1 MTTTSKTIG
10 MVTGEID
17 PIGMIRRRWR
27 LLTFGAVVGVLLSG
41 LYFKTAKKSYQSS
54 VEVLVGQRSS
64 ELTHRGTISD
74 GSAGSDG
81 LGEDQLATH
90 MRLFVARKVVSKAI
104 ELGDLNQFNS
114 FKQIARNGGSAVD
127 HIIKSIEVERGGE
140 GSAEDA
146 MVLRVLYRAEDPEEA
161 AIVLSA
167 VYNSY
172 KAYIDSQDQDSSKLA
187 VELIEAARETHESEL
202 IQADQSYRNYVASV
216 PVLLEG
222 DKVRDVHKERL
233 TDMEAELN
241 EVRSLLAESSS
252 RLQVIQAAQLRND
265 DAVNEDMGQLALLS
279 QNEVERLKFFMDMA
293 RGGAR
298 SEAFQAEQPMRQ
310 EVAKAHYNR
319 LLDLIQKERALSD
332 TFGSGHP
339 LVEAARQETALTRQ
353 FINANSPE
361 KSKVKKD
368 DFEPT
373 EMVNTYVMLL
383 KNDIAEYEKRKSL
396 LLAESQQEMLLAKQ
410 IEADF
415 MKATSLRHKMERAQQ
430 RYNEVVERLQEL
442 KLSRSYAGFSTDLLA
457 SAEVPMNPVWPRLPI
472 VLALGLAGGL
482 AIGSLLVL
490 AAETFDSTFSSV
502 EELERATGAAVIAHV
517 PRMPVRELRKAAKV
531 GSALD
536 PTLMAYHSPRSQE
549 SEIFRVGR
557 TSMMISNRKDSVQT
571 MMVTSPQPG
580 DGKSTTIANMAISFA
595 QTGKRVLLIDADM
608 RRPVVASLFGLQN
621 DPGLSDFLSGN
632 MAFHDVIS
640 ASEAPNLDV
649 MANGSPTAEPAELL
663 ESQQLMRLFQ
673 HACESYDLVLVDAP
687 PVLAVADPAIIAP
700 FVDSV
705 LLTVRVIK
713 NGRGIVDDAIRI
725 LDDIQI
731 QPTAV
736 IVNGIDKNAIR
747 SYQYGGYGRNKY
759 GYVGRYHQEYAA
771 KEAAADQSRV
781 VTVGSSQ
788 AGTIN
793 SGAPVRPTFAQ
804 QSQVTQQTGHPMVI
818 AEPTQSAERLQIEQ
832 SSNHQ
837 SNMEKLESI
846 IAAGKT
852 TKVDGPNVG
861 PRVAQS
867 VGRPAS
873 PVVANPAISA
883 STMPTESV

>member
-1 MTTTSKTIG
+1 MTKHSKTIG

-17 PIGMIRRRWR
+17 PVGMIRRRWR

-41 LYFKTAKKSYQSS
+41 LYFQTAKKSYQSS

-64 ELTHRGTISD
+64 ELTNRGTISD
-74 GSAGSDG
+74 GSASSDG

-104 ELGDLNQFNS
+104 QMGDLNQFKS
-114 FKQIARNGGSAVD
+114 FAQIQKNGGSAVD
-127 HIIKSIEVERGGE
+127 HIIDNIEVERGGE

-146 MVLRVLYRAEDPEEA
+146 MVLRVFYRAEEPEEA
-161 AIVLSA
+161 ALVLSA

-187 VELIEAARETHESEL
+187 VELIEAARETHEREL
-202 IQADQSYRNYVASV
+202 LEADQTYRSYVASV

-233 TDMEAELN
+233 SDMETELN
-241 EVRSLLAESSS
+241 EVRSMLAESSS
-252 RLQVIQAAQLRND
+252 RLQVIQAAQMSND
-265 DAVNEDMGQLALLS
+265 DAVNADMGQLALLS
-279 QNEVERLKFFMDMA
+279 QNEVKRLQFFLDMA

-353 FINANSPE
+353 FINANTP
-361 KSKVKKD
+361 KTNDVNKD
-368 DFEPT
+368 DLDPT

-383 KNDIAEYEKRKSL
+383 KNDIAEYEKRKAL

-410 IEADF
+410 VEADF
-415 MKATSLRHKMERAQQ
+415 MKATSLRSKMERAQQ
-430 RYNEVVERLQEL
+430 RYDEVVERLQEL

-457 SAEVPMNPVWPRLPI
+457 SAEVPQNPVWPRLPL
-472 VLALGLAGGL
+472 VLALGLMGGL
-482 AIGSLLVL
+482 AMGSLLVL
-490 AAETFDSTFSSV
+490 AAETLDSTFSSV

-517 PRMPVRELRKAAKV
+517 PRMPVRELRKSAKV

-536 PTLMAYHSPRSQE
+536 PSLMAYHTPRSQE

-557 TSMMISNRKDSVQT
+557 TSMMIANRKDSVQT

-608 RRPVVASLFGLQN
+608 RRPVVAKLFGLQH
-621 DPGLSDFLSGN
+621 DPGLSDFLSGSMN
-632 MAFHDVIS
+632 FADTVS
-640 ASEAPNLDV
+640 VSEVPNLDI
-649 MANGSPTAEPAELL
+649 MPNGSPTAEPAELL

-673 HACESYDLVLVDAP
+673 HACQSYDLVLVDAP

-736 IVNGIDKNAIR
+736 IVNGIDKNVSR

-759 GYVGRYHQEYAA
+759 GYVGRYHQDYAA
-771 KEAAADQSRV
+771 KDVAVEQPRV
-781 VTVGSSQ
+781 VTVDAKTIGS
-788 AGTIN
+788 AA
-793 SGAPVRPTFAQ
+793 APVHSRPSFAQ
-804 QSQVTQQTGHPMVI
+804 QSLDTIGDDDRQDGLPRD
-818 AEPTQSAERLQIEQ
+818 QSV
-832 SSNHQ
+832 NHQ
-837 SNMEKLESI
+837 RNMQKLESI
-846 IAAGKT
+846 IESGKT
-852 TKVDGPNVG
+852 TKIDGP
-861 PRVAQS
+861 S
-867 VGRPAS
+867 KGRPTSTSIVTS
-873 PVVANPAISA
+873 PVRGPIS
-883 STMPTESV
+883 SLPTAPTN